1 MIHYTFC
8 LKVKEDSN
16 NKMASIIYIAKLVLV
31 NFKADEK
38 YMIRCVWSRN

>member
-16 NKMASIIYIAKLVLV
+16 NNIMVSIIYSKVGSSQ
-31 NFKADEK
+31 FQG
-38 YMIRCVWSRN
+38 R